1 MTYRLTYRNNEFED
15 IDCDGMQTTER
26 FTLFV
31 RVDKIQEAG
40 DESQQPSGT
49 PILIVYN
56 DEIRSIRN
64 MTPSVAGP
72 LSLVN

>member
-40 DESQQPSGT
+40 DESQQPSG
-49 PILIVYN
+49 
-56 DEIRSIRN
+56 
-64 MTPSVAGP
+64 
-72 LSLVN
+72 